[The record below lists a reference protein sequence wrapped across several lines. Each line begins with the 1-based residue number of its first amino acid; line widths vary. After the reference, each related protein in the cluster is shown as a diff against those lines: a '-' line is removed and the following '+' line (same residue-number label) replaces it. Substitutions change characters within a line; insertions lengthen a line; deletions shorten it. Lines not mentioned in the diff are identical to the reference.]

1 MIKIFSK
8 HILLQNL
15 VICASFLFSCT
26 NGDNSDIED
35 NGGTII
41 APGKELP
48 DPTGTVVFNLMQGDE
63 DTEIKGFVPIHINN
77 AYNFEG
83 RSGSAAHFVSLGKMK
98 GLGNVTYV
106 PQEGW
111 NSTVAVTPGEG
122 YVARCCN
129 YYDGGIQ
136 YAYARLYVVSEIV
149 GTSSGVIGYKVK
161 CQAPFE
167 LAPKFSTNSI
177 EFDADENLTKNI
189 EFVNPTSASVK
200 SSPDWCTVV
209 PTENGFRITALENIT
224 DSEYS
229 GSIEIENSAGTVN
242 IEIKQKKSANP
253 KFAKGRGTAKSPW
266 VICTPAQLNEV
277 RNYTTG
283 YFEVANDIDLTP
295 YLKADGTGWKPIEVF
310 NGHFDG
316 KKHVIKGL
324 WISLSSVNN
333 IGLFAKMNGKNSKI
347 SNVHVI
353 LDSRGIWGNGNVG
366 GICGYADA
374 GTIEGC
380 RVEGEIKGSDHVG
393 GILGKCDG
401 NNSMVISQS
410 SSTGSVIASTS
421 FDPNAGGISGYYNS
435 GTIENCYSDSDV
447 RTIGS
452 YGYAMGIGG
461 YATSHCY
468 FAGTIKGEGSL
479 YPIRYSCVACYY
491 NSDKINVS
499 SKYGAMALTT
509 SQMKKRASYQDW
521 DFDKVWKIDEGK
533 SYPKLRVLE

>member
-8 HILLQNL
+8 HILLLNL

-83 RSGSAAHFVSLGKMK
+83 KYSSTYFVSLGKMK

-111 NSTVAVTPGEG
+111 NSTVAVMPGEG
-122 YVARCCN
+122 YVARFSSS
-129 YYDGGIQ
+129 YYDRGSV
-136 YAYARLYVVSEIV
+136 YARLYVVSEIV

-177 EFDADENLTKNI
+177 EFDADENLTKDI

-209 PTENGFRITALENIT
+209 PTVNGFRITALENIT

-253 KFAKGRGTAKSPW
+253 KFAKGRGTEKSPW

-324 WISLSSVNN
+324 WISLSSVSC
-333 IGLFAKMNGKNSKI
+333 IGLFAKMDGNKSKI

-353 LDSRGIWGNGNVG
+353 LDSRGICGNGYVG
-366 GICGYADA
+366 GICGYANM

-380 RVEGEIKGSDHVG
+380 RVEGEIKGSNCVG
-393 GILGKCDG
+393 GILGYCAG
-401 NNSMVISQS
+401 SSTVISQS
-410 SSTGSVIASTS
+410 SSTGSVVASS
-421 FDPNAGGISGYYNS
+421 SYHPHAGGISGCGN
-435 GTIENCYSDSDV
+435 GTNENCYSDSDV

-452 YGYAMGIGG
+452 NGYVMGIGG
-461 YATSHCY
+461 GTTSRCY
-468 FAGTIKGEGSL
+468 FAGTIEGEGSL
-479 YPIRYSCVACYY
+479 YPITYSSCFACYY

-499 SKYGAMALTT
+499 SAKEMALTT

>member
-1 MIKIFSK
+1 MIKTFSK
-8 HILLQNL
+8 HILLLNL

-83 RSGSAAHFVSLGKMK
+83 KYSSTYFVSLGKMK
-98 GLGNVTYV
+98 GLGDVTYV
-106 PQEGW
+106 PQESW

-122 YVARCCN
+122 YVAR
-129 YYDGGIQ
+129 YSPGYLDVGSI
-136 YAYARLYVVSEIV
+136 YARFYVVSEIV

-167 LAPKFSTNSI
+167 LAPKFTTNSI

-209 PTENGFRITALENIT
+209 PTENGFRITVLENIT

-229 GSIEIENSAGTVN
+229 GSIVFENSAGTVN

-253 KFAKGRGTAKSPW
+253 KFAKGRGTEKSPW
-266 VICTPAQLNEV
+266 IICTPAQLNEV
-277 RNYTTG
+277 RNYATG

-295 YLKADGTGWKPIEVF
+295 YLQADGTGWKPIEVF

-333 IGLFAKMNGKNSKI
+333 IGLFAKMDGKKTKI

-353 LDSRGIWGNGNVG
+353 LDSRGICGNGYVG
-366 GICGYADA
+366 GICGYANM

-380 RVEGEIKGSDHVG
+380 RVEGEIKGSNCVG
-393 GILGKCDG
+393 GILGDCAG
-401 NNSMVISQS
+401 SSTVISQS
-410 SSTGSVIASTS
+410 SSTGSVVASS
-421 FDPNAGGISGYYNS
+421 SYYPQAGGISGCGN
-435 GTIENCYSDSDV
+435 GTNENCYSDSDV

-452 YGYAMGIGG
+452 NGYVMGIGG
-461 YATSHCY
+461 GTTSRCY

-479 YPIRYSCVACYY
+479 YPITYSSCFACYY

-499 SKYGAMALTT
+499 SAKEMALTT

-533 SYPKLRVLE
+533 SYPKLRVME

>member
-1 MIKIFSK
+1 MIKTFSK
-8 HILLQNL
+8 HILLLNL

-83 RSGSAAHFVSLGKMK
+83 KYSSTYFVSLGKMK

-111 NSTVAVTPGEG
+111 NSTVAVMPGEG
-122 YVARCCN
+122 YVARSS
-129 YYDGGIQ
+129 YYDNGSS
-136 YAYARLYVVSEIV
+136 YARFYVVSEIV

-177 EFDADENLTKNI
+177 EFDAGENLTKDI

-209 PTENGFRITALENIT
+209 PTVNGFRITALENIT

-229 GSIEIENSAGTVN
+229 GSIVFENSVGTVN

-253 KFAKGRGTAKSPW
+253 KFAKGRGTEKSPW
-266 VICTPAQLNEV
+266 IICTPAQLNEV
-277 RNYTTG
+277 RNYATG

-295 YLKADGTGWKPIEVF
+295 YLQADGTGWKPIEEF
-310 NGHFDG
+310 KGHFDG

-324 WISLSSVNN
+324 WMSLSSIDC
-333 IGLFAKMNGKNSKI
+333 IGLFAKMDGKKTKI
-347 SNVHVI
+347 SNVRVM
-353 LDSRGIWGNGNVG
+353 LDSRGICGNGNVG
-366 GICGYADA
+366 GICGYANM

-380 RVEGEIKGSDHVG
+380 RVEGEIKGSTSVG
-393 GILGKCDG
+393 GILGGCDG
-401 NNSMVISQS
+401 YNCVISQS
-410 SSTGSVIASTS
+410 SSTGSVIASS
-421 FDPNAGGISGYYNS
+421 YAPSAGGILGYRYS

-452 YGYAMGIGG
+452 HGDVMGIGG
-461 YATSHCY
+461 YSTSHCY

-479 YPIRYSCVACYY
+479 CPIAGNSCVACYY

-499 SKYGAMALTT
+499 SANGMALTT

>member
-8 HILLQNL
+8 HILLLNL

-167 LAPKFSTNSI
+167 LAPKFTTNSI

-209 PTENGFRITALENIT
+209 PTENGFRITVLENIT

-253 KFAKGRGTAKSPW
+253 KFAKGRGTEKSPW
-266 VICTPAQLNEV
+266 IICTPAQLNEV
-277 RNYTTG
+277 RNYATG

-295 YLKADGTGWKPIEVF
+295 YLQADGTGWKPIEEF
-310 NGHFDG
+310 KGHFDG
-316 KKHVIKGL
+316 KKHVIKGF

-333 IGLFAKMNGKNSKI
+333 IGLFAKMDGKKSKI
-347 SNVHVI
+347 SNVHII
-353 LDSRGIWGNGNVG
+353 LDSRGICGNGNVG
-366 GICGYADA
+366 GICGYAYE

-380 RVEGEIKGSDHVG
+380 RVEGKIKGSDCVG
-393 GILGKCDG
+393 GILGDCAG
-401 NNSMVISQS
+401 SSTVISQS
-410 SSTGSVIASTS
+410 SSTGSVIASAI
-421 FDPNAGGISGYYNS
+421 AGGILGSVPC
-435 GTIENCYSDSDV
+435 GTVKNCYSDADV
-447 RTIGS
+447 RTNTS
-452 YGYAMGIGG
+452 WYVMGIGG
-461 YATSHCY
+461 GTTSHCY

-479 YPIRYSCVACYY
+479 CPINSNSSFACYY

-499 SKYGAMALTT
+499 SAKGMALTT

>member
-8 HILLQNL
+8 HILLLNL

-26 NGDNSDIED
+26 NGDDSDIED

-83 RSGSAAHFVSLGKMK
+83 KYSSTYFVSLGKMK

-106 PQEGW
+106 PQESW

-122 YVARCCN
+122 YVAR
-129 YYDGGIQ
+129 YSPGYLDVGSV
-136 YAYARLYVVSEIV
+136 YARLYVVSEIV

-167 LAPKFSTNSI
+167 LAPKFTTNSI

-189 EFVNPTSASVK
+189 EFVNPTSALVK

-209 PTENGFRITALENIT
+209 PTVNGFRITVLENIT

-229 GSIEIENSAGTVN
+229 GSIVFENSAGTVN

-253 KFAKGRGTAKSPW
+253 KFANGRGTEKSPW
-266 VICTPAQLNEV
+266 IICTPAQLNEV
-277 RNYTTG
+277 RNYATG

-295 YLKADGTGWKPIEVF
+295 YLQADGTGWKPIEEF
-310 NGHFDG
+310 KGHFDG

-324 WISLSSVNN
+324 WISLSSVNY
-333 IGLFAKMNGKNSKI
+333 IGLFAKMDGKKTKI
-347 SNVHVI
+347 SNVRVM
-353 LDSRGIWGNGNVG
+353 LDSRGICGKGYVG
-366 GICGYADA
+366 GICGYAYE

-380 RVEGEIKGSDHVG
+380 RVEGEIKGSDNVG
-393 GILGKCDG
+393 GILGDCAG
-401 NNSMVISQS
+401 SSTVISQS
-410 SSTGSVIASTS
+410 SSTGSVIASAI
-421 FDPNAGGISGYYNS
+421 AGGILGSMPY
-435 GTIENCYSDSDV
+435 GTVKNCYSDADV
-447 RTIGS
+447 RTNTS
-452 YGYAMGIGG
+452 WYVMGIGG
-461 YATSHCY
+461 GTTSHCY

-479 YPIRYSCVACYY
+479 CPINSYSSFACYY

-499 SKYGAMALTT
+499 SANGMALTT

>member
-8 HILLQNL
+8 HILLLNL

-83 RSGSAAHFVSLGKMK
+83 RYSSTYFVSLGKMK

-122 YVARCCN
+122 YVARSS
-129 YYDGGIQ
+129 YYDNGSS
-136 YAYARLYVVSEIV
+136 YARFYVVSEIV

-167 LAPKFSTNSI
+167 LAPKFTTNSI
-177 EFDADENLTKNI
+177 EFDAGENLTKNI

-209 PTENGFRITALENIT
+209 PTVNGFRITALENIT

-229 GSIEIENSAGTVN
+229 GSIVFENSVGTVN

-253 KFAKGRGTAKSPW
+253 KFAKGRGTEKSPW
-266 VICTPAQLNEV
+266 IICTPAQLNEV
-277 RNYTTG
+277 RNYATG

-295 YLKADGTGWKPIEVF
+295 YLQADGTGWKPIEEF
-310 NGHFDG
+310 KGHFDG

-324 WISLSSVNN
+324 WMSLSSVDC
-333 IGLFAKMNGKNSKI
+333 IGLFAKMDGKKTKI
-347 SNVHVI
+347 SNVRVM
-353 LDSRGIWGNGNVG
+353 LDSRGICGNGDVG
-366 GICGYADA
+366 GICGYAYE

-380 RVEGEIKGSDHVG
+380 RVEGEIKGSDNVG
-393 GILGKCDG
+393 GILGGCDG
-401 NNSMVISQS
+401 YSCVILQS

-421 FDPNAGGISGYYNS
+421 YDPQAGGISGCSS

-452 YGYAMGIGG
+452 YGYVRGIGG
-461 YATSHCY
+461 YTTRCY

-479 YPIRYSCVACYY
+479 YPITNNNGVACYY

-499 SKYGAMALTT
+499 SANGMALTT

>member
-8 HILLQNL
+8 HILLLNL

-83 RSGSAAHFVSLGKMK
+83 KYSSTYFVSLGKMK

-106 PQEGW
+106 PQESW

-122 YVARCCN
+122 YVAR
-129 YYDGGIQ
+129 YSPGYLDVGSI
-136 YAYARLYVVSEIV
+136 YARFYVVSEIV

-167 LAPKFSTNSI
+167 LAPKFTTNSI

-209 PTENGFRITALENIT
+209 PTVNGFRITALENIT

-253 KFAKGRGTAKSPW
+253 KFAKGRGTEKSPW

-324 WISLSSVNN
+324 WISLSSVDC
-333 IGLFAKMNGKNSKI
+333 IGLFAKMDGKKTKI
-347 SNVHVI
+347 SNVRVM
-353 LDSRGIWGNGNVG
+353 LDSRGICGNGYVG
-366 GICGYADA
+366 GICGYANM

-380 RVEGEIKGSDHVG
+380 RVEGEIKGSSSVG
-393 GILGKCDG
+393 GILGACGG
-401 NNSMVISQS
+401 NNGMVISQS
-410 SSTGSVIASTS
+410 SSTGSVIASS
-421 FDPNAGGISGYYNS
+421 SYYPCAGGILGDYNR

-452 YGYAMGIGG
+452 YGYVMGIGG
-461 YATSHCY
+461 YTTSHCY

-499 SKYGAMALTT
+499 SAYGGMALTT

>member
-1 MIKIFSK
+1 M
-8 HILLQNL
+8 
-15 VICASFLFSCT
+15 ICASFLFSCT

-35 NGGTII
+35 NGGIII

-48 DPTGTVVFNLMQGDE
+48 DPIGTVVFNLMQGDE

-83 RSGSAAHFVSLGKMK
+83 KYSSTYFVSLGKMK

-111 NSTVAVTPGEG
+111 NSTVAVMPGEG
-122 YVARCCN
+122 YVARCPYN
-129 YYDGGIQ
+129 YSDGGSV
-136 YAYARLYVVSEIV
+136 YARLYVVSEIV

-209 PTENGFRITALENIT
+209 PTVNGFRITALENIT

-253 KFAKGRGTAKSPW
+253 KFAKGRGTEKSPW
-266 VICTPAQLNEV
+266 IICTPAQLNEV
-277 RNYTTG
+277 RNYATG

-295 YLKADGTGWKPIEVF
+295 YLQADGTGWKPIEEF
-310 NGHFDG
+310 KGHFDG

-324 WISLSSVNN
+324 WMSLSSVDC
-333 IGLFAKMNGKNSKI
+333 IGLFAKMNGKKTKI
-347 SNVHVI
+347 SNVRVM
-353 LDSRGIWGNGNVG
+353 LDSRGICGNDNVG
-366 GICGYADA
+366 GICGYAYE

-380 RVEGEIKGSDHVG
+380 RVEGEIKGSDNVG
-393 GILGKCDG
+393 GILGGCDG
-401 NNSMVISQS
+401 YNCVILQS
-410 SSTGSVIASTS
+410 SSTGSVIASS
-421 FDPNAGGISGYYNS
+421 YAPSAGGILGYRYS

-452 YGYAMGIGG
+452 HGDVMGIGG
-461 YATSHCY
+461 YSTSHCY

-479 YPIRYSCVACYY
+479 CPIAGNSCVACYY

-499 SKYGAMALTT
+499 SANGIALTT

>member
-8 HILLQNL
+8 HILLLNL

-83 RSGSAAHFVSLGKMK
+83 KYSSTYFVSLGKMK

-111 NSTVAVTPGEG
+111 NSTVAVMPGEG
-122 YVARCCN
+122 YVARFSSS
-129 YYDGGIQ
+129 YYDRGSV
-136 YAYARLYVVSEIV
+136 YARLYVVSEIV

-177 EFDADENLTKNI
+177 EFDADENLTKDI

-209 PTENGFRITALENIT
+209 PTVNGFRITALENIT

-253 KFAKGRGTAKSPW
+253 KFAKGRGTEKSPW
-266 VICTPAQLNEV
+266 VICTSAQLNEV

-324 WISLSSVNN
+324 WISLSSVSC
-333 IGLFAKMNGKNSKI
+333 IGLFAKMDGNKSKI

-353 LDSRGIWGNGNVG
+353 LDSRGIWGERYVG
-366 GICGYADA
+366 GICGYAHA

-380 RVEGEIKGSDHVG
+380 RVEGEIKGSNNVG
-393 GILGKCDG
+393 GILGDCAG
-401 NNSMVISQS
+401 SSTVISQS
-410 SSTGSVIASTS
+410 SSTGSFIASAI
-421 FDPNAGGISGYYNS
+421 AGGILGSVSY
-435 GTIENCYSDSDV
+435 GTVKNCYSDADV
-447 RTIGS
+447 RTNAS
-452 YGYAMGIGG
+452 WYVMGIGG
-461 YATSHCY
+461 GTTSHCY

-479 YPIRYSCVACYY
+479 CPITGNSCVACYY

-499 SKYGAMALTT
+499 SAYGMALTT